1 MPAGFA
7 LRFALET
14 AFLVLLGV
22 GAGIA
27 DLRTPVIVAVV
38 AGGWALVCLI
48 EVAVWRAQAR
58 PLPLL
63 ASLPASPA
71 AAAREDDADGADPE
85 PAPEPAAEEAEPEEG
100 YPLRSDAD
108 FAPSKEAEDYTRV
121 LRSETPAA
129 DGGQEAQP
137 APVAGES
144 GAGRSNPS
152 E

>member
-48 EVAVWRAQAR
+48 EVAVWRAQTR

-63 ASLPASPA
+63 TPAPA
-71 AAAREDDADGADPE
+71 AGPWEEDAPAAEPEPE
-85 PAPEPAAEEAEPEEG
+85 PAQQDAEDGVEGEEG
-100 YPLRSDAD
+100 YPLRADAD

-121 LRSETPAA
+121 LRSEAPAA
-129 DGGQEAQP
+129 EGDEEVQP

-144 GAGRSNPS
+144 GVGRSNPS